1 MSRKFCGRRTWL
13 PPTTSFYGRLP
24 RSLAR
29 PIYLKVNSVLHRQ
42 SVRPDVAPSHYRD
55 ERPTDRGPSESETAA
70 GTGMGPPPH
79 FTYGYGRPPFLCT
92 RVEEDICGGIYSAH
106 DFATDNLCVTGSL
119 ISSRTWAGLTWI
131 MGVPWAELRLESC
144 GAAGDV
150 FVST

>member
-1 MSRKFCGRRTWL
+1 MLWTSHVVAPDDVVLR
-13 PPTTSFYGRLP
+13 PTS
-24 RSLAR
+24 SLSPSLSR

-42 SVRPDVAPSHYRD
+42 SVRPSRRCAVTLSVGR
-55 ERPTDRGPSESETAA
+55 SESETVA
-70 GTGMGPPPH
+70 GTGSGMGPPPH